1 MSAQSEKTARRF
13 TVRPVALA
21 LAVALTALSVFAILY
36 MAGQDLVCPAVYD
49 PSMVCSLEGRMQS
62 ATVSLSVVGAF
73 FLLALA
79 GSFSDSLLAQTTHIA
94 ALFGIAIAGAIG
106 TAVTLFSAGFILPL
120 AWPW

>member
-49 PSMVCSLEGRMQS
+49 PSMVCSLDPRIQS
-62 ATVSLSVVGAF
+62 ATVSLVVVGAF

-106 TAVTLFSAGFILPL
+106 AAVTLFSAGFMVPPP
-120 AWPW
+120 WPW

>member
-21 LAVALTALSVFAILY
+21 LAVLLTALTVFAILF
-36 MAGQDLVCPAVYD
+36 MAGQELVCAAVYD
-49 PSMVCSLEGRMQS
+49 PSMACSLDPRIQS
-62 ATVSLSVVGAF
+62 ATVSLVVVGAF

-94 ALFGIAIAGAIG
+94 ALFGIAITGAIG

>member
-36 MAGQDLVCPAVYD
+36 MAGQDLVCPAMYD
-49 PSMVCSLEGRMQS
+49 PSMVCSLDPRIQS
-62 ATVSLSVVGAF
+62 ATVSLVVVGAF

-79 GSFSDSLLAQTTHIA
+79 GSLSDSLLAQTTHIA